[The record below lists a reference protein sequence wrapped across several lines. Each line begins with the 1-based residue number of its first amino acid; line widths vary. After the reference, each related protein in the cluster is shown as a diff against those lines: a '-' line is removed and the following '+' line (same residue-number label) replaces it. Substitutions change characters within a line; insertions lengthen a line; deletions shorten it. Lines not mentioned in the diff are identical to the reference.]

1 MSELANSPASINRG
15 QDFSPGDLV
24 RVHTII
30 VEGDKK
36 RTQRFEGIVIAKKSK
51 TFTVRK
57 VSGGYGTE
65 RIYPIDSPNITKVEI
80 RKKEDAGCELKT

>member
-1 MSELANSPASINRG
+1 M
-15 QDFSPGDLV
+15 

-80 RKKEDAGCELKT
+80 RKKGKVRRAKLFYLRIKQGRKIKTF